1 MSTGPRVVSEAT
13 LLQIAEAIDGVRFG
27 SVQIMI
33 HDARV
38 VQIETIQK
46 IRLDVPKAHLIPG
59 GCTPHR
65 SFADQTTGGK
75 RPLERHHDGQVLNG
89 LACGR

>member
-1 MSTGPRVVSEAT
+1 METEPRVVSEAT
-13 LLQIAEAIDGVRFG
+13 LRQIAEAIDGIRFG
-27 SVQIMI
+27 SVQITI

-46 IRLDVPKAHLIPG
+46 IRLDAPNAHLIPG
-59 GCTPHR
+59 GRTNHR

-75 RPLERHHDGQVLNG
+75 RPLETHNG
-89 LACGR
+89 HAPSELVTTR

>member
-1 MSTGPRVVSEAT
+1 MSEAT

-27 SVQIMI
+27 SVQITI

-46 IRLDVPKAHLIPG
+46 VRLDPPKAHLTAG
-59 GCTPHR
+59 GRNNHLSC
-65 SFADQTTGGK
+65 ADQTAGSR
-75 RPLERHHDGQVLNG
+75 RPLESDHDGQVLNG
-89 LACGR
+89 LACSR